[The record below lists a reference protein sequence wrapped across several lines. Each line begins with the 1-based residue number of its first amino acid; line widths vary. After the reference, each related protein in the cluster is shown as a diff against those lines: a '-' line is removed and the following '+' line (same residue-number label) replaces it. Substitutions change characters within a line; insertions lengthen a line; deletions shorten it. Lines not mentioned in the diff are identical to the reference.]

1 MNIDYLLIPAGYLFG
16 SVSTAIIVCRLMGL
30 PDPRTEGSGNPGATN
45 VARLGGKK
53 AAALTL
59 VGDMLK
65 GLIPVLIAHAM
76 HAGPVILAA
85 TALAAF
91 LGHLY
96 PVFFGFQGGKGVAT
110 ALGVIYGLYWPVGLL
125 TTAVWLGMALLF
137 RYSSLAALIAILLTP
152 LGFLWLWPEPAI
164 IIAMCV
170 LTVLLYWRHR
180 SNIANLLSGK
190 EGKISFGKGNK
201 T

>member
-1 MNIDYLLIPAGYLFG
+1 MTIEYLLIPAGYLFG
-16 SVSTAIIVCRLMGL
+16 SVSTAIIVCKLMGL
-30 PDPRTEGSGNPGATN
+30 PDPRTGGSGNPGATN

-65 GLIPVLIAHAM
+65 GLIPVLIAHAL
-76 HAGPVILAA
+76 HAGPTILAG

-96 PVFFGFQGGKGVAT
+96 PVFFGFRGGKGVAT
-110 ALGVIYGLYWPVGLL
+110 ALGVIYGLDWRVGLL

-137 RYSSLAALIAILLTP
+137 RYSSLAALTAILLSP
-152 LGFLWLWPEPAI
+152 LGFMWLWPEPPI
-164 IIAMCV
+164 IIAMAV
-170 LTVLLYWRHR
+170 MTVMLYWRHR
-180 SNIANLLSGK
+180 SNISNLLNGK
-190 EGKISFGKGNK
+190 EGKISFGKK
-201 T
+201 DK